1 MGLLERIFGRKV
13 ELEPEPAPAG
23 VPRRDAAAVERY
35 EQLLR
40 TAPHDVLEQAHVEA
54 FEQLTPAQ
62 LDLLYERLTATATT
76 DDERPADARP
86 ESLAHSAARAE
97 RRRPGTIAQTLDET
111 EARAETNAVVGYS
124 ILDAVIWYSL
134 ASVAWNTW
142 SLPPDDTT
150 DAPPPDEFDAGGS
163 FDLGL

>member
-1 MGLLERIFGRKV
+1 MGLLDRIFGRKV
-13 ELEPEPAPAG
+13 ELEAEPEPADVPA
-23 VPRRDAAAVERY
+23 RDAAAVERY

-40 TAPHDVLEQAHVEA
+40 TAPQDVLEQAHVEA
-54 FEQLTPAQ
+54 FERLTPAQ

-97 RRRPGTIAQTLDET
+97 RRQPGTIAQTLDET
-111 EARAETNAVVGYS
+111 QARAETNALVGYS
-124 ILDAVIWYSL
+124 ILDAVVWYSL
-134 ASVAWNTW
+134 ASVAWSTW
-142 SLPPDDTT
+142 NLPSDDTT
-150 DAPPPDEFDAGGS
+150 DAPPSDAFDPGDG